1 MQLIQILYFFKRK
14 EINFLLDR
22 DFKNNLKVSFFFIF
36 LCSHTLLQSHI
47 SKVTSR
53 NKNDCKIDNN
63 NFVICCAAQILNIL
77 KWSYANIKSTIV

>member
-1 MQLIQILYFFKRK
+1 MYYIPRAEGYMENATYTKLYFFMRK

-36 LCSHTLLQSHI
+36 LCFHRLLQSHI
-47 SKVTSR
+47 SKVTGR

-63 NFVICCAAQILNIL
+63 NFVIC
-77 KWSYANIKSTIV
+77 